1 MNKNQATNL
10 FAAVISFLGVILML
24 FFAATASKNAIV
36 FLIAAVFWALVGAI
50 WVYRFAKARRTL

>member
-10 FAAVISFLGVILML
+10 FVAVLSFLAAILVL
-24 FFAATASKNAIV
+24 FFAATDSKHTIV
-36 FLIAAVFWALVGAI
+36 FLVMAVLFVLYGAI